1 MQAVPIRLKCW
12 RQRVAERA
20 IPRRPFLLQARAS
33 YTAIG
38 VFSVASYPY
47 SFKLLWSPIVD
58 SVYSLA
64 FGRRKSWVV
73 RRLARWLVVS
83 ADTVQGFPY

>member
-1 MQAVPIRLKCW
+1 MHVHAC
-12 RQRVAERA
+12 
-20 IPRRPFLLQARAS
+20 RPFLLQARAS

-58 SVYSLA
+58 SVYSAA

-73 RRLARWLVVS
+73 SMHLLLWAPVKCSCAANHL
-83 ADTVQGFPY
+83 T